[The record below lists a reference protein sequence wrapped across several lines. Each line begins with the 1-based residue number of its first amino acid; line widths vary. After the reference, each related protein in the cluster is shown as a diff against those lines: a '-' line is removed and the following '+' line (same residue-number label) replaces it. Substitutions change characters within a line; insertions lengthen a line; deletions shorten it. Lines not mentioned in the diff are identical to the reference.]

1 MLTQHHTTTIAPLF
15 GQQTPD
21 ANGNLEWTDPG
32 FWGRDAST
40 LRNANAFAQAG
51 NGSWDDFYA
60 GSLDVNGNR
69 GAGVNS
75 TIQFNPGHILGQ
87 RFLPRTPR
95 TQYSRLLG
103 EAPATMS
110 DADLQ
115 ARWNT
120 HNSGPDVPR

>member
-1 MLTQHHTTTIAPLF
+1 MLAQHHTTTIAPLF

-40 LRNANAFAQAG
+40 LRNA
-51 NGSWDDFYA
+51 
-60 GSLDVNGNR
+60 
-69 GAGVNS
+69 
-75 TIQFNPGHILGQ
+75 LGEC
-87 RFLPRTPR
+87 FLPRTPR
-95 TQYSRLLG
+95 TQYSGLLG

-110 DADLQ
+110 DADLH